1 MPEPGRASREAADD
15 RRSRGKRRA
24 ASVFRSMRF
33 GEVVAVVVAAILLH
47 GALHWGAGLYDTDGY
62 THLGLARAYA
72 EEGIPH
78 RVETARF
85 SAMHEGFGDKE
96 WFFHA
101 LLVPAVLWLPPLA
114 AGYAALVGFNVL
126 LALVLAAIGR
136 SLLGRWGLLLP
147 FVLPA
152 LSLEMAWRLVRLRP
166 ELLALSLMLV
176 ALVLLAERRPW
187 SLMVVTFLFTWSY
200 TAFHALLGVL
210 GLASVALLLHQRTAG
225 QSVDGRLQ
233 LRLFLAPPLGAVAAL
248 VLHPH
253 FPHNLAIWLIQNVQF
268 FRAKA
273 VLDAGTEIR
282 PNLTS
287 VMLQANLGWWLVL
300 LLVLGALTRAGT
312 ADRGA
317 VEHDEPQDR
326 FVRLA
331 IVFGTAAVI
340 FVALY
345 LLMSRFSL
353 YAFPLT
359 TLALISAARAGGR
372 RLGARWTVVS
382 VGSVPFRPL
391 VVVVVLAALGL
402 GAREWTRF
410 RDRTDLGPERARLSE
425 WQKIGDLLSSDT
437 RVAADWRTTGV
448 LSYWAPARYLNLLD
462 PVFMAFPHPERHRV
476 LRAVLAGHEPDVV
489 AALRGPLDSEVLAVS
504 VARAAPR
511 LLARLRSD
519 PRLDVLHD
527 GTYLLVRD
535 AGRTGPPSPWLAD
548 GWTGVEGTRSSKNA
562 QAASVPAATTG
573 FVGGEAFEFDGDCFT
588 VARKVVWPADG
599 AGLEFAPNGPG
610 LLRWNGAVLASVQG
624 DGGAIHGQALRLT
637 LPESEVEPVSES
649 DAVSGSVLGSDPG
662 SAEEAP
668 PGGSLVVSTCRPRDG
683 SRAGFYLRVLRR

>member
-1 MPEPGRASREAADD
+1 MPEPGSSDELAAEGRGSRSTD
-15 RRSRGKRRA
+15 RS
-24 ASVFRSMRF
+24 ASVLRSMSL
-33 GEVVAVVVAAILLH
+33 GEAVAVVVLAILVH
-47 GALHWGAGLYDTDGY
+47 GALHWGVGLYDTDGY

-72 EEGIPH
+72 EDGIPH

-101 LLVPAVLWLPPLA
+101 LLVPAVMALPPLA
-114 AGYAALVGFNVL
+114 AGNAALIGFNVL

-136 SLLGRWGLLLP
+136 FLVGRWGLLLP
-147 FVLPA
+147 FVLPL
-152 LSLEMAWRLVRLRP
+152 LSLETAWRLVRLRP

-176 ALVLLAERRPW
+176 ALVFLAERRPW
-187 SLMVVTFLFTWSY
+187 SLLAATFLFTWSY

-210 GLASVALLLHQRTAG
+210 CLAAVALLLHQRTAG
-225 QSVDGRLQ
+225 QRIDGRLQ
-233 LRLFLAPPLGAVAAL
+233 LRLFLAPPLGAAAGL

-268 FRAKA
+268 FRAKD

-300 LLVLGALTRAGT
+300 LLVLGAVIRGRTT
-312 ADRGA
+312 ADGGA
-317 VEHDEPQDR
+317 ANDAQRDR
-326 FVRLA
+326 FTRLA
-331 IVFGTAAVI
+331 IAFGTAAVV

-359 TLALISAARAGGR
+359 TLTLLSAARASGR
-372 RLGARWTVVS
+372 ELGSRWSIAS
-382 VGSVPFRPL
+382 VGSVPVRPL
-391 VVVVVLAALGL
+391 FLLVVLVALGL

-410 RDRTDLGPERARLSE
+410 RDRTDLGPDRARLTE
-425 WQKIGDLLSSDT
+425 WQRIDELLSRDT

-448 LSYWAPARYLNLLD
+448 LGYWAPARYLNLLD
-462 PVFMAFPHPERHRV
+462 PVFMAFPHPERHRA
-476 LRAVLAGHEPDVV
+476 LRAVLAGDEPDVV

-519 PRLDVLHD
+519 PRLEVLHD

-535 AGRTGPPSPWLAD
+535 VSIDVPASAWLAD
-548 GWTGVEGTRSSKNA
+548 GWEGVEGTRSRRDSA
-562 QAASVPAATTG
+562 SARAATG
-573 FVGGEAFEFDGDCFT
+573 FVVADGFESDGECFT
-588 VARKVVWPADG
+588 VARTVAWPAD
-599 AGLEFAPNGPG
+599 AVGLEFAPNGPG
-610 LLRWNGAVLASVQG
+610 LLRWNGAVVASVQG
-624 DGGAIHGQALRLT
+624 DGGAIHGRALRL
-637 LPESEVEPVSES
+637 PIPGSEVHREPEREPGASG
-649 DAVSGSVLGSDPG
+649 AVGEVPRS
-662 SAEEAP
+662 
-668 PGGSLVVSTCRPRDG
+668 GSLVVSTCRPRNG
-683 SRAGFYLRVLRR
+683 SRTGFYLRVLRR